1 METVTDFIF
10 LGSKI
15 TAECGRLRWRT
26 ERGRE
31 KLPHILGHVQK
42 PGGPHARGVVAK
54 RSYPTSQVRGSGRE
68 CQAAMAQEW
77 PKGANPYPRS
87 GVAAERSY
95 PMSEIRASSL
105 ECQAAIAQEQLRG
118 ATPDPSPGEAAG
130 RSYPMPE
137 ARSGSQDEQPQVQG
151 AVAAWT

>member
-1 METVTDFIF
+1 
-10 LGSKI
+10 
-15 TAECGRLRWRT
+15 
-26 ERGRE
+26 
-31 KLPHILGHVQK
+31 
-42 PGGPHARGVVAK
+42 
-54 RSYPTSQVRGSGRE
+54 
-68 CQAAMAQEW
+68 MAQEW

-95 PMSEIRASSL
+95 PLSEIRASSL

>member
-54 RSYPTSQVRGSGRE
+54 RSYPTSQVRGSSRE
-68 CQAAMAQEW
+68 CQAAM
-77 PKGANPYPRS
+77 
-87 GVAAERSY
+87 
-95 PMSEIRASSL
+95 
-105 ECQAAIAQEQLRG
+105 AQEQLRG